1 MKRKSIFF
9 TLFVLIFG
17 FCGTLSYFN
26 YDSGV
31 TSAVSQDAS
40 VWDGDYVSSE
50 SNLTE
55 SDWFNENGN
64 DYYIRSA
71 AGLSYFAYSVNHG
84 TSFRDKRIYL
94 ETDIDLNNQEWTPI
108 GNGENNFQ
116 GLFQGQGYAIYNL
129 KISKDNSGNVG
140 FFGSL
145 TDYSRVDNLHLKN
158 VDVSVT
164 VSSSASDYY
173 IGTMV
178 GNFNNTGNTDR
189 TYTNSYITNCSVE
202 GDITVTSTVSGKNY
216 YIGGLAGC
224 IKNAT
229 VRTSSSEVDI
239 TTSSLRATNL
249 RVGGLAGEVQFLTLA
264 DFHYDGSIDVT
275 STTTYG
281 YLGGLIGLAIGKD
294 ASNLTTISNAYSFG
308 DMVLNNTGSSFYVG
322 GLIGRVENAYFT
334 INNIYHFGDIES
346 NISSSGTNYVGGLI
360 GHLQSAS
367 SVYTKVFDGFYVG
380 DISGRN
386 VTINYLYSIN
396 SNLGTSQIPNVDGLY
411 YDVDQ
416 KDASASDVSSQIVN
430 LDDIAKT
437 RDFYGNERYWT
448 SETSWDF
455 SSTTSGWGISSGINE
470 GYPYLILTH
479 NLGNANND
487 SDYSEESPLE
497 GNGTATSPYLIKSAG
512 DLGYVS
518 FNFEAGAYYSLQNDI
533 DLTGRTWQPIGTT
546 DSAFS
551 GVFDGNGYTI
561 YGMTCSLQ
569 EQFSYHGLFGVTENA
584 VIKNLNIRNVQY
596 INQGSEG
603 TGYVGTMVA
612 YAKGDTY
619 LINCTDNEYGQT
631 GTMSDGSKVYAVG
644 RVESAKSVYVF
655 YGKSSINLMGNL
667 IPNGEFYGNIDLSGT
682 KSTSVNESAKIY
694 YGYDIEIDGNGG
706 TFYDSTKTA
715 YAGKY
720 HLLVLPQGEENRTN
734 PNFTGE
740 AESDVID
747 ISEIDS
753 TYGKALPQL
762 SHLFGKT
769 DTIIK
774 RGHRAQNYVYKSNSE
789 NMFSDSLTEKF
800 VESADT
806 KNTTIKNNI
815 NSYNF
820 KYYVKNE
827 KGEFVKATTYD
838 SNETYYEFDTSAGA
852 VLTINYSSSPLLGL
866 EVAWQVYGYD
876 PSNPSVVDKDNAF
889 QVIVIYN
896 GYEKTNFYAEEGHTS
911 TTYHQNSEV
920 KLDENGLV
928 YKTFYMEYD
937 SFLSDYPEIFEIP
950 EYIDSTGKTKLLRSG
965 DFEIA
970 GVYEYYNDTNSLF
983 KNEILNSAPSESEDD
998 DNLYAST
1005 TLVNSVLSNA
1015 DYEDSQ
1021 GIYYANLYT
1030 EWKGVEKDAE
1040 DMYKLTIDFS
1050 TVGTFAGK
1058 FEIADAIESV
1068 VLSYHGNTLNPS
1080 EVKGVVE
1087 NNSVTF
1093 YFDTMYS
1100 DRIDNYL
1107 QIDVKL
1113 KVGYTSENFV
1123 LNSDEYNE
1131 SIDLNFGELSA
1142 EPVNNVEGY
1151 TYSYNE
1157 SVYTYG
1163 RRIQFR
1169 NLCQDYTLNLT
1180 IRRAQV
1186 SNDISIGEGV
1196 YFGLSPM
1203 VAGWTNVSMFD
1214 FQSNSFVNLQSM
1226 IDEQLKDE
1234 NLDTVRDSYLSS
1246 TNTSTENQYVGYDF
1260 VDKRVM
1266 TSNEIYDSFEISANF
1281 FDKDGEFESEGNLL
1295 EFGRVLFRYDFQN
1308 GESRYFIYEGR
1319 EETSD
1324 EEGQR
1329 VTRLVIYLYEIN
1341 YSAGFNKDTLTA
1353 EVATDELVSLV
1364 YKNAYEYILN
1374 YYTNST
1380 FAFVFTTD
1388 TNSTEFDDVT
1398 NVTNDGSLTER
1409 GSSELRE
1416 IKHNENVE
1424 WSESE
1429 KHLTKISMTF
1439 EDMIYLVNSSNQEIT
1454 LIKVAT
1460 VYTKALF
1467 SFKVKYLDADGNLVD
1482 FTSKEGEP
1490 QIANK
1495 PTLSRTSGVYSVTSS
1510 GEEIE
1515 LTITSTRYYR
1525 FFANRGSQN
1534 ETNNEDKGN
1543 VVLYNQEDHRDGQ
1556 ISVVDT
1562 TSTFNIQI
1570 NVSNA
1575 NIYSAQG
1582 LDEDNAK
1589 RMNEAYE
1596 DSFNSYNGLYL
1607 NNSLTSSTDLISIE
1621 KGYWT
1626 TDANEQFIYQDDVY
1640 KIKFKYQTSDN
1651 DYGLQPGYYETI
1663 IVCTDVLY
1671 NMDYATKYVDADISV
1686 DELKAGNI
1694 ELVDE
1699 VNSEI
1704 STSISVNGETYVAKN
1719 PTIKYQDS
1727 VTIETYMTN
1736 KLSYEFW
1743 GWFIKGSNYS
1753 KYIEKDASL
1762 PTSPIQGNLASWNF
1776 DYYSQFFVT
1785 RGMNNINKNGSGE
1798 ADYSENNPYN
1808 ITIYAVYMK
1817 KQTTITLSSQAIVYE
1832 ENGTTTEG
1840 RYSAGSLGLN
1850 FSIQLDEKFKDEN
1863 GSSMTSSILYQY
1875 LSADQS
1881 TGENIT
1887 GLTNFKFVMSGDN
1900 ANGYYLSG
1908 YRLYKQ
1914 NGEVATDIAGENIES
1929 VGNKGVDVSIP
1940 SDYGID
1946 LYAKIKELVEAGQT
1960 SLKYEFTIIPIIRQK
1975 TATVTFHSGTGEGN
1989 PGDGKKGEV
1998 FNVDGE
2004 NSTNTYFTTTEI
2016 YFGRILYLDVELTG
2030 YLNGSD
2036 TAEEIVVDDLFNSRT
2051 GYSRLSNNYWT
2062 SSTGNT
2068 LNGSLLELSTTYFNA
2083 VDTFADIH
2091 FYRIWKANTY
2101 TITFMPNGG
2110 TFLGIDSITIT
2121 TTYDSKVIVYNSSSM
2136 NSSQLGNITNITNVS
2151 RIGYQDVGW
2160 SLTDDND
2167 TAGQLVFD
2175 EDLGLVLGQEY
2186 SLFDADGNYINAGN
2200 ATVYAVWVESPYTI
2214 KVMLNGANSYTMQS
2228 QKTDIQADEQKEF
2241 GIEFNI
2247 RYGDTFENLF
2257 VGDGEENKIKIGEIV
2272 PVREG
2277 YSFAGIYAVS
2287 GSRRE
2292 LITDAT
2298 VFTTSIL
2305 SCSQTMTEDIVLTL
2319 YASWVFDTS
2328 YLSLTLTS
2336 NILPELTYNAG
2347 QQTVYLA
2354 DYFKLGHEETGYVV
2368 NLDENGRDMSIGLS
2382 PNMNSSILLTLTS
2395 STATVDNARDMS
2407 FKVRNVGS
2415 YSVNLNITVSDA
2427 STYLNLG
2434 NVFEIN
2440 YQFTISVREADISTT
2455 ITDDVYLENIKRIM
2469 EPFSTEEFNAKLDS
2483 CSSLDALTTLMQ
2495 SEDATIVGEAG
2506 EELNMQVYKYIMVKY
2521 YMLLDSN
2528 DGTNHRTYK
2537 EWTYADYLA
2546 FMAEENNASNAEN
2559 IVSNLYYFDFYDYTI
2574 TDNNMEIAGYDNLGI
2589 VSDAVQNVGLEIG
2602 IDKVVISSGS
2612 VSTMNPKNVYEMR
2625 VYLRNVVSS
2634 VDSLANYIVQY
2645 DSNGDAYITA
2655 GTAYLLPQVFE
2666 IQNLE
2671 ETKSAYFDSSIE
2683 NKEVEWAG
2691 NRESVEY
2698 DGKTYYLIENNL
2710 YISAGL
2716 YTSSN
2721 GDLLTDTVYSY
2732 TDNTN
2737 YLYFDDVSILLQS
2750 TVDGSISY
2758 TNVSSYFKLTL
2769 GEDDV
2774 FTILNTNGVANVT
2787 VTAKYLT
2794 NDDGMISFETVEDIM
2809 ASELLRITRVYY
2821 NISGTEES
2829 VYDADGL
2836 DVGSYSSGGV
2846 LVYEITE
2853 NNSNNVSIFLSPT
2866 VTKVVFTS
2874 VSLDITD
2881 YVSLYKWADSPVY
2894 NVDGTMDNQGSMTLD
2909 MSTIETSE
2917 DGLNEIYYY
2926 AIYTDLVLV
2935 KYNLNFPSSYNPSS
2949 SGTATMKLG
2958 VSTASDLAIPSE
2970 NGFIISS
2977 LKAKTPTGETLDYTE
2992 IFTGADNG
3000 SGKTYVGI
3008 TPETKHAIVTLEAKW
3023 EVEEIEY
3030 TQILEEYKTAVN
3042 SFTSLTVD
3050 EIVAIY
3056 NSNTNLYEYSY
3067 VWYFNDN
3074 QVATGQIM
3082 RLAGQGSYE
3091 ESGNYKLVITATLNP
3106 EFSVSLDD
3114 TTKTSTQ
3121 IELNFTLEFMRNLV
3135 DKVTFPDAETVVK
3148 TYDGREHLTD
3158 WSVNIDY
3165 YAYSYVRDDY
3175 EETVTTQQL
3184 YYVTT
3189 GSIYFKIFFNG
3200 GEIYSMKN
3208 AGEYRITVCF
3218 DEGMFDLSGI
3228 DTSNLTFIY
3237 TINPYSVDLS
3247 AYDFTGEKQF
3257 NAVEPSMTR
3266 EVYLANENVSLQLRR
3281 AAGEDVGQ
3289 YDLYFEDVLQS
3300 YKKNYNFTYGDV
3312 ILFEDGE
3319 LTAEASTT
3327 SIGKFNITTSGTLRL
3342 SYTVTALNPVAI
3354 EADYSG
3360 LGYSLK
3366 LTDDF
3371 RLQIFNGSVMFKEFS
3386 LNLFDVATGANI
3398 SSDEIL
3404 NILRSKISD
3413 LQPRFFNT
3421 QNYETAYDSMT
3432 YTYNFVMGDEISKY
3446 YTNIEFDSGYT
3457 FTINKITI
3465 DVSKFVFEKTYD
3477 GETTVYI
3484 DTNGSEIDLDTYS
3497 GVYITAVYA
3506 TAHAGSNIRVD
3517 LTLQR
3522 KDSSDNLSN
3531 YSLTASYVVGK
3542 INKLDATMS
3551 FSMSKDVFTYGEV
3564 SLSNISS
3571 FINGYVIM
3579 NSENELVT
3587 DLLVSGYYT
3596 ISYNL
3601 PATVTTNERGFIY
3614 KGNYTINVNADFQDF
3629 NMTLNRPSFEVQALQ
3644 YTRQIS
3650 ENYIQISVLDEVQEY
3665 YEDVLT
3671 IQSTGDVLTLKL
3683 VAEGLTPGETA
3694 STGNYDLI
3702 LAETSFLNGSII
3714 VSVNDDNNGFQV
3726 LFATET
3732 VYVRIDD
3739 ASILT
3744 NTYNGQTFV
3753 VAGDVSK
3760 TMSVTNGATNKTSTL
3775 SFFLKVE
3782 GPDGEIVEQALGDG
3796 EISFANLAINF
3807 ENGSGEISEAGNYK
3821 LNILATCNE
3830 YTNVV
3835 FAEDYYLAVEKVE
3848 IDVFQFTFE
3857 KTYDGSASYIISEFN
3872 EKVVDDVISIL
3883 VQFDSANAGS
3893 GKTASLYLSGADMNN
3908 YVLSAVS
3915 GTGTINKATA
3925 TVELTKTDLVY
3936 GEVSLTQP
3944 LTYSVKVGGANLL
3957 PSQYNLTLD
3966 IQQAQYS
3973 SAGYLNVGTYN
3984 VVISSEN
3991 STNYDLALNP
4001 VQINVKAYDL
4011 TIELSVSGEIS
4022 VEFNSTEAQST
4033 QFSYLYMT
4041 SLYESVEIT
4050 MTRASGTAIGYYK
4063 VLSGTSLDSNYNVVS
4078 VLDTSDLGAFRITQA
4093 KERLYLLLS
4102 DEQTVSA
4109 SSGGDT
4115 ATIEYDGNLYDSV
4128 SVEERSEG
4136 SGVYRLV
4143 FTNST
4148 DSGKR
4153 QQFDLNFYTYD
4164 MATSTYNKTDVTVSG
4179 LTTNIQFLYPTTV
4192 KNVGTYQIYASGT
4205 ISDSYEVKMGK
4216 DGAIYCFYLKIEKKE
4231 LYFLNSELSKIFDNK
4246 DAIFEYADASEI
4258 LSGIVDGEVI
4268 GLNMQFTQD
4277 GDVVKYAGV
4286 NYNVVAEI
4294 FGDTVSNYNLN
4305 LSDEDG
4311 TALNATIYR
4320 ADMTFVVNSQ
4330 SYTYGDD
4337 FELQYK
4343 YQTDVD
4349 LTDYDMGRLSIQLVA
4364 PDTASYY
4371 STSGALK
4378 VGEYDMILI
4387 FSAQDFSISGYIVDN
4402 QEQEELTAKLTIV
4415 AKELQL
4421 VAKDM
4426 SLQEVFTKTYDA
4438 TNDVKITDDEGN
4450 LLFDVSGINQGEDG
4464 TIDSVRVN
4472 SAYYA
4477 NEYVGQAIQIS
4488 FELAGE
4494 DSGNYIIS
4502 PWMYGV
4508 IKAIIIGLEFDYHA
4522 DGSDVTS
4529 NVDDNQLPTLSQLSF
4544 PFMSTSYLTANSAS
4558 TSTNSVKNFPTSLTG
4573 KTGYAFLNWTMDFEN
4588 IGNASVELT
4597 YLEGLVQRFGLQSS
4611 YDGSIYSVVVD
4622 NGENTVRFLNELLLD
4637 ENDLMGYYYK
4647 NHSDLKFTFNANW
4660 DTNKYRITIML
4671 ADESG
4676 NSASYGQVE
4685 IDDGDPD
4692 TENTI
4697 VTTNYL
4703 GDFDYDSSLTLKAT
4717 ANEHCNFYGFY
4728 TSDGRR
4734 YTGTEPFISITRDGD
4749 AEVFTI
4755 TNIRQ
4760 VYNLVVRFTT
4770 QKVNVVFDLSEYN
4783 DAVVDS
4789 DDFVDIG
4796 GSRYQ
4801 WSTDYLTLQDKFL
4814 SDLPEVLRAGFE
4826 VVSLSTTT
4834 TTIQKD
4840 NFATTKIVSLLP
4852 DSDDETVILTL
4863 TPNFEPVGV
4872 VVTLDYGYDNIEKE
4886 ISVPYGQAYQ
4896 DADDWEE
4903 NPTRTGYTFD
4913 GWYNSAGQRVYG
4925 GDILATTEAHT
4936 LTAHWTINKYSLE
4949 LNSPFATVSDTNVNF
4964 VPSGSN
4970 YVATDIEYN
4979 FKVTFKV
4986 IPKSGYE
4993 ISAAWSEGFEVVIN
5007 SDKTANVTFTMPADN
5022 VTYQL
5027 PVVAIKNT
5035 ITIQGEHLGEVL
5047 AYDITEEGETPL
5059 DVTDNQVEIE
5069 TGKKLKLVVSAEV
5082 GYVVLDNINLEGG
5095 EGVVVDKVVENGVMT
5110 ATFEGIN
5117 SDLVVTFTTQESKN
5131 QITISFDDS
5140 TVVESIEVDGR
5151 TYNSV
5156 DELPTFEASTNSIF
5170 SFYVKFKHGYALGS
5184 YECEEFVVNHELI
5197 EDGAYVDYYLFE
5209 LSGISTD
5216 GSILINS
5223 ALAKFT
5229 LEMEVIS
5236 YDENKEQVDIPG
5248 NIALANGLTSVE
5260 AEYNSTVIIT
5270 YQVADL
5276 YSFAGWSK
5284 DGQNIFSSEGRL
5296 TYTITQD
5303 ETIYAIF
5310 STLRFDIDFGTYNY
5324 YTIYDEYNDAQ
5335 KTETVY
5341 TEISGGR
5348 YFDADTGNEISG
5360 IELYY
5365 GSNKTITYRV
5375 PTGYMYYGYGYRNGE
5390 DFVYLEI
5397 EEKIDSE
5404 VEINISSLLLN
5415 ENNTELKIY
5424 IVVKAYSL
5432 NVEFETKIDIDGT
5445 REQDIDVGYISLQD
5459 SDGNDVNRYG
5469 YVDGTRVHY
5478 SENDFS
5484 NGQVLSNKHFEVVA
5498 YTGDVIYL
5506 KAKILK
5512 EGYKFSSIVA
5522 NRQDILISKLS
5533 ENDEYI
5539 FFEISNLVGGVD
5551 DIYIEVLFKP
5561 VINVINMSFTN
5572 NNLKVDGGAFT
5583 FNISDD
5589 NKNKIWTSGR
5599 EYSSVVVSAYTD
5611 SYFEVTAFI
5620 RAGYYVNSYD
5630 LQIEDSANIIVS
5642 DSISYEALKV
5652 TDSGYTG
5659 KITFKVAN
5667 YLGVSSIV
5675 IGVKPLTYTV
5685 ALMEDT
5691 NLLATIDNVS
5701 FNSALNLTEYNA
5713 SNITIVDERVYFLN
5727 GKLKVDLQKAQHNFE
5742 GYFTYQNGAG
5752 VQYINSEGN
5761 AVNTWQESGYVLN
5774 TLTSKYEL
5782 SENASVDPETGKITI
5797 KLYLYWSYLKT
5808 RISFEFVPGI
5818 NTNYT
5823 AQDMVSGVDFS
5834 NSWFYETAPLYIEV
5848 SFNTD
5853 IHITAPEI
5861 EGYKFYKFVISQ
5873 KNASGTWL
5881 TDVTSFSSDI
5891 PWSTNEYDRIVEC
5904 NIQVIYFAKVDV
5916 TTFGGEGTYN
5926 IYQESSDTQAKVLL
5940 QEGYVDTSKEF
5951 SIEAVP
5957 GEGYEFLRWTNSTTG
5972 QSTFDKTMT
5981 LKISQKTNLVMNLQG
5996 QTVKL
6001 NFEDYDTTF
6010 GQMTN
6015 ATVQSL
6021 DNSYKSYRLGG
6032 YSGDDFLK
6040 TLTEIDVRVG
6050 DQVTFVLSVDFG
6062 FGIKW
6067 NRTDITFVEFTGNM
6081 YYFTMTISSESAGQT
6096 LDIIPTFEDEILAIY
6111 VSGSFVEEDISDNA
6125 IDYNNVGMA
6134 GYVTYNGQRISFVSC
6149 EEGQEIRIVTVT
6161 NDRYEIAS
6169 ITIKNYDNT
6178 FDNMNDFFT
6187 EEGVIV
6193 LSTDFMEHN
6202 NIVGTVQIS
6211 IEYRRLLWNE
6221 EMISV
6226 DAFEGK
6232 GTSRSPYQIST
6243 VEDLILMMR
6252 YVNSGTFNSEGI
6264 KYKDCFFILTSDL
6277 QLNSKF
6283 WTPIGTSANS
6293 FNGHFNFNNHKITGV
6308 YTAYF
6313 YNPVSYN
6320 GLFGV
6325 LGANAEIVEN
6335 SDSLWY
6341 VYLIIGLV
6349 ALLILLLVI
6358 LILVN
6363 RKRKKQREEL
6373 SKR

>member
-17 FCGTLSYFN
+17 FCGTLSYFD

-31 TSAVSQDAS
+31 TNAVSQDAS

-50 SNLTE
+50 SDLTE

-94 ETDIDLNNQEWTPI
+94 ETDIDLNNHEWTPI
-108 GNGENNFQ
+108 GNGTNNFQ

-129 KISKDNSGNVG
+129 KISKDNSGYVG

-158 VDVSVT
+158 VDVNVAI
-164 VSSSASDYY
+164 SSSANDYY
-173 IGTMV
+173 IGTLV
-178 GNFNNTGNTDR
+178 GSFNNTGNTDR

-202 GDITVTSTVSGKNY
+202 GSVAVTSTVSGKNY
-216 YIGGLAGC
+216 YIGGFAGY

-229 VRTSSSEVDI
+229 VRASKSEVDI
-239 TTSSLRATNL
+239 ATSSLNATNL
-249 RVGGLAGEVQFLTLA
+249 RVGGLAGEVEYLTLA
-264 DFHYDGSIDVT
+264 DFHYDGIIDVT
-275 STTTYG
+275 STSTYG
-281 YLGGLIGLAIGKD
+281 YLGGLIGLANGKD
-294 ASNLTTISNAYSFG
+294 ASYLTTISNAYSFG
-308 DMVLNNTGSSFYVG
+308 DIVLNNTGSSFYVG
-322 GLIGRVENAYFT
+322 GLVGRVGNAYFT
-334 INNIYHFGDIES
+334 MKTFYHFGDIEA

-360 GHLQSAS
+360 GHLQSS
-367 SVYTKVFDGFYVG
+367 SAIYTKVFDGFYVG
-380 DISGRN
+380 DISGEN

-396 SNLGTSQIPNVDGLY
+396 SNLGTSQIPNVEGLY

-416 KDASASDVSSQIVN
+416 KDAGASDISSQIVN
-430 LDDIAKT
+430 LDGIAKT

-448 SETSWDF
+448 VENTWDF
-455 SSTTSGWGISSGINE
+455 SNTTSGWGISSGINE

-497 GNGTATSPYLIKSAG
+497 GEGTAVSPYLIKTAG

-518 FNFEAGAYYSLQNDI
+518 FNYEDGAYYSLQNDI

-546 DSAFS
+546 GSSFS

-561 YGMTCSLQ
+561 YGLTCSLQ

-584 VIKNLNIRNVQY
+584 VIKNLNIKKVQY
-596 INQGSEG
+596 INQGTGTSGSE
-603 TGYVGTMVA
+603 GYVGTIVA
-612 YAKGDTY
+612 YAQGDTY
-619 LINCTDNEYGQT
+619 LINCTDNEYGQI
-631 GTMSDGSKVYAVG
+631 GTTLPNGDKVYAVG
-644 RVESAKSVYVF
+644 CVASGKTVYVF

-667 IPNGEFYGNIDLSGT
+667 IQNGEFYGNIDLSGT
-682 KSTSVNESAKIY
+682 KSTNVNETAKVY
-694 YGYDIEIDGNGG
+694 YGYDIEIDGTGG

-720 HLLVLPQGEENRTN
+720 HLLVLPQDEEGTDTNKRN
-734 PNFTGE
+734 PNIGGKV
-740 AESDVID
+740 ESEVID
-747 ISEIDS
+747 LYSSEDENKKEYLDS

-762 SHLFGKT
+762 SHLFGET

-774 RGHRAQNYVYKSNSE
+774 RGFKAQ
-789 NMFSDSLTEKF
+789 
-800 VESADT
+800 
-806 KNTTIKNNI
+806 
-815 NSYNF
+815 
-820 KYYVKNE
+820 YYH
-827 KGEFVKATTYD
+827 Y
-838 SNETYYEFDTSAGA
+838 SSDTSGSQDDENILYRLNDEAEE
-852 VLTINYSSSPLLGL
+852 VKSFEIDYSKAPLLGFD
-866 EVAWQVYGYD
+866 VVWQVYGYNASD
-876 PSNPSVVDKDNAF
+876 PSAADRNNAF
-889 QVIVIYN
+889 QLMLVYN
-896 GYEKTNFYAEEGHTS
+896 EYEKENFDEVLTNYND
-911 TTYHQNSEV
+911 NSEV
-920 KLDENGLV
+920 KVDENGTV
-928 YKTFYMEYD
+928 YKIFYMEYD
-937 SFLSDYPEIFEIP
+937 SFLSDYPEIFEVP
-950 EYIDSTGKTKLLRSG
+950 ECIDANGKTKLLRNG
-965 DFEIA
+965 DFDIA
-970 GVYEYYNDTNSLF
+970 GVYENSKF
-983 KNEILNSAPSESEDD
+983 DNEILNSTPSEG
-998 DNLYAST
+998 DNSKSKYAST
-1005 TLVNSVLSNA
+1005 TLVNSVLSDA
-1015 DYEDSQ
+1015 ESIDGKYLAHL
-1021 GIYYANLYT
+1021 YAR
-1030 EWKGVEKDAE
+1030 WKGIEKEAD
-1040 DMYKLTIDFS
+1040 DKYKLTIKFS
-1050 TVGTFAGK
+1050 TDESSFAGK
-1058 FEIADAIESV
+1058 LDILSAVESV
-1068 VLSYHGNTLNPS
+1068 TLSHQGATLTS
-1080 EVKGVVE
+1080 GYVKPNDVQGVVE

-1100 DRIDNYL
+1100 DTNDNYL
-1107 QIDVKL
+1107 QINIKL
-1113 KVGYTSENFV
+1113 KTGYMFPEDSYTGDNEN
-1123 LNSDEYNE
+1123 YNKN
-1131 SIDLNFGELSA
+1131 IDLNFGMLKSEKTDGDYYYNNKKFVNQRTLMFKNLS
-1142 EPVNNVEGY
+1142 Y
-1151 TYSYNE
+1151 
-1157 SVYTYG
+1157 
-1163 RRIQFR
+1163 
-1169 NLCQDYTLNLT
+1169 DYTLEYV
-1180 IRRAQV
+1180 IQRAQV
-1186 SNDISIGEGV
+1186 SNTINVGEGV

-1203 VAGWTNVSMFD
+1203 VSGWTNVSMLD
-1214 FQSNSFVNLQSM
+1214 FQSGSFVSLQSM
-1226 IDEQLKDE
+1226 IDEQQKDE
-1234 NLDTVRDSYLSS
+1234 EGNTIRNSYLAEIN
-1246 TNTSTENQYVGYDF
+1246 TNANNQYIGFDYF
-1260 VDKRVM
+1260 NKRVM
-1266 TSNEIYDSFEISANF
+1266 TSNSIYDSFEISENQYINSGKTIF
-1281 FDKDGEFESEGNLL
+1281 K
-1295 EFGRVLFRYDFQN
+1295 YDFAD
-1308 GESRYFIYEGR
+1308 GTSRCFLYEVIK
-1319 EETSD
+1319 EEDAGDGTEVSRD
-1324 EEGQR
+1324 
-1329 VTRLVIYLYEIN
+1329 VIYLYEID
-1341 YSAGFNKDTLTA
+1341 YQSASAYIKTN
-1353 EVATDELVSLV
+1353 ELVNLV
-1364 YKNAYEYILN
+1364 YKNSMQYILRH
-1374 YYTNST
+1374 YTLST

-1398 NVTNDGSLTER
+1398 TLNNIGDST
-1409 GSSELRE
+1409 GSSYTHK
-1416 IKHNENVE
+1416 IKRNPETENE
-1424 WSESE
+1424 
-1429 KHLTKISMTF
+1429 TKVLMTF
-1439 EDMIYLVNSSNQEIT
+1439 ENMIYLVNGAGVEIKE
-1454 LIKVAT
+1454 INVST
-1460 VYTKALF
+1460 VYTQALF
-1467 SFKVKYLDADGNLVD
+1467 SFKVKYLNSNGELVD
-1482 FTSKEGEP
+1482 FSSQEGEP
-1490 QIANK
+1490 QTSQK
-1495 PTLSRTSGVYSVTSS
+1495 PILSTTSEIYPVTAVEPIRLS
-1510 GEEIE
+1510 
-1515 LTITSTRYYR
+1515 ITSTRYYR
-1525 FFANRGSQN
+1525 FFANRANTVTTGNDDEGS
-1534 ETNNEDKGN
+1534 
-1543 VVLYNQEDHRDGQ
+1543 VVLYNNGDYPG
-1556 ISVVDT
+1556 SSTVKDT
-1562 TSTFNIQI
+1562 TGTFNTQI
-1570 NVSNA
+1570 TVTNANTNVSNYTEDFNKFNGYYFET
-1575 NIYSAQG
+1575 NI
-1582 LDEDNAK
+1582 
-1589 RMNEAYE
+1589 
-1596 DSFNSYNGLYL
+1596 
-1607 NNSLTSSTDLISIE
+1607 SLE
-1621 KGYWT
+1621 KGNWT
-1626 TDANEQFIYQDDVY
+1626 QNENDLAYKDDVY
-1640 KIKFKYQTSDN
+1640 TLTLTYKQSSVAG
-1651 DYGLQPGYYETI
+1651 GLQPGYYEMV

-1671 NMDYATKYVDADISV
+1671 NMDYANKFVDVGV
-1686 DELKAGNI
+1686 DVTRLDKNGR
-1694 ELVDE
+1694 DE
-1699 VNSEI
+1699 SGVNQLEDEENSEI
-1704 STSISVNGETYVAKN
+1704 STTISINSGVYTAKN
-1719 PTIKYQDS
+1719 PAIKYEDN
-1727 VTIETYMTN
+1727 VIIETYMTN

-1743 GWFIKGSNYS
+1743 GWFVKGSNYS

-1762 PTSPIQGNLASWNF
+1762 PTSPVQGNLASWNF
-1776 DYYSQFFVT
+1776 EYFSQYFVT
-1785 RGMNNINKNGSGE
+1785 NGMSNLND
-1798 ADYSENNPYN
+1798 DYTENNSYN
-1808 ITIYAVYMK
+1808 ITIYAIYQK
-1817 KQTTITLSSQAIVYE
+1817 KQTIVNLSNQVIVYE
-1832 ENGTTTEG
+1832 ENGATTEG

-1863 GSSMTSSILYQY
+1863 GSSMTNSILYQY

-1881 TGENIT
+1881 VGENIT
-1887 GLTNFKFVMSGDN
+1887 QLTNFKFVKSGNN

-1914 NGEVATDIAGENIES
+1914 NGEVATDVAGETIES
-1929 VGNKGVDVSIP
+1929 IGNKGVDVSIP
-1940 SDYGID
+1940 SDYSID

-1960 SLKYEFTIIPIIRQK
+1960 SLEYEFTIIPIIRQK
-1975 TATVTFHSGTGEGN
+1975 TATITFHSGTGEDN
-1989 PGDGKKGEV
+1989 LGDGKNGEV
-1998 FNVDGE
+1998 FNNAGE
-2004 NSTNTYFTTTEI
+2004 NSTNVFFTTTEI
-2016 YFGRILYLDVELTG
+2016 YFGRILYLDVELSG

-2036 TAEEIVVDDLFNSRT
+2036 TVEEIVADDLFNSRT
-2051 GYSRLSNNYWT
+2051 GYSNPANGYWT
-2062 SSTGNT
+2062 SSTGER
-2068 LNGSLLELSTTYFNA
+2068 LNGSLLELSTSYFNA
-2083 VDTFADIH
+2083 VDTFAEIH
-2091 FYRIWKANTY
+2091 FYRLWQANTY

-2110 TFLGIDSITIT
+2110 TFTGTNSITIT
-2121 TTYDSKVIVYNSSSM
+2121 TTYDSNIIIYNSSSM
-2136 NSSQLGNITNITNVS
+2136 TSSELGNITNITNVS
-2151 RIGYQDVGW
+2151 RIGYQNEGW
-2160 SLTDDND
+2160 SLSNDND
-2167 TAGQLVFD
+2167 TAGQIVFD
-2175 EDLGLVLGQEY
+2175 ENLGLVLRKEY
-2186 SLFDADGNYINAGN
+2186 SLFDDNGNYINVGN

-2214 KVMLNGANSYTMQS
+2214 KVMLNSANSYTLKD
-2228 QKTDIQADEQKEF
+2228 QKTDIQPDKQKEY
-2241 GIEFNI
+2241 GIEFNL
-2247 RYGDTFENLF
+2247 RYGSTFENLF
-2257 VGDGEENKIKIGEIV
+2257 IGEDEGTKFKLSELV

-2298 VFTTSIL
+2298 VFTTNIL
-2305 SCSQTMTEDIVLTL
+2305 SCSQTMTEDIVLTI
-2319 YASWVFDTS
+2319 YASWVFDTT
-2328 YLSLTLTS
+2328 YLSLNLTS
-2336 NILPELTYNAG
+2336 NSLPDLTYNAG

-2354 DYFKLGHEETGYVV
+2354 DYFKLGHEEVGYVV
-2368 NLDENGRDMSIGLS
+2368 KLDENGQDMSIELS
-2382 PNMNSSILLTLTS
+2382 PNMNSSILLTLSS

-2407 FKVRNVGS
+2407 FKVRNVGE
-2415 YSVNLNITVSDA
+2415 YIVNLNIVVSDA

-2440 YQFTISVREADISTT
+2440 YEFTISVQEADISTT

-2469 EPFSTEEFNAKLDS
+2469 RPFVDGEFNTKLES
-2483 CSSLDALTTLMQ
+2483 CSSLDAFTTLMQ
-2495 SEDATIVGEAG
+2495 SEDSTIVGEAG
-2506 EELNMQVYKYIMVKY
+2506 AELNMQVYEYILVKY
-2521 YMLLDSN
+2521 YLLMDSN
-2528 DGTNHRTYK
+2528 NGNNHRTYK
-2537 EWTYADYLA
+2537 EWTYEDYLA
-2546 FMAEENNASNAEN
+2546 FIADENNAATAEN

-2574 TDNNMEIAGYDNLGI
+2574 TENNMEIEGYDNLKI
-2589 VSDAVQNVGLEIG
+2589 VSDAAQNVGSEIEIG
-2602 IDKVVISSGS
+2602 KVVISSGS
-2612 VSTMNPKNVYEMR
+2612 VSTMKPKNVYEMR

-2645 DSNGDAYITA
+2645 DSNGDAYVMA

-2671 ETKSAYFDSSIE
+2671 ETKSAYYDSSVE

-2698 DGKTYYLIENNL
+2698 DGQTYYLIENNL
-2710 YISAGL
+2710 YISASL

-2721 GDLLTDTVYSY
+2721 GDFLTDIVFSY
-2732 TDNTN
+2732 TDDTN
-2737 YLYFDDVSILLQS
+2737 YLYFDGVSILLQS
-2750 TVDGSISY
+2750 TVDGAITY
-2758 TNVSSYFKLTL
+2758 TNVSSYFKLAL
-2769 GEDDV
+2769 AEDDV

-2794 NDDGMISFETVEDIM
+2794 NEDGMISFETVEDIM

-2821 NISGTEES
+2821 NVSGTEEN
-2829 VYDADGL
+2829 VYNADGL
-2836 DVGSYSSGGV
+2836 DVGAYSSGGV
-2846 LVYEITE
+2846 LIYEITE
-2853 NNSNNVSIFLSPT
+2853 NNSNTVSIFLSPT
-2866 VTKVVFTS
+2866 VTKVVFS
-2874 VSLDITD
+2874 SISLNITD
-2881 YVSLYKWADSPVY
+2881 YVSLYKWSDTPVY
-2894 NVDGTMDNQGSMTLD
+2894 NVDGTMDTQGSMTLD
-2909 MSTIETSE
+2909 LSTIETSDE
-2917 DGLNEIYYY
+2917 GLNEINYY

-2949 SGTATMKLG
+2949 SDTATMKLG
-2958 VSTASDLAIPSE
+2958 VSTANDLVVPSE
-2970 NGFIISS
+2970 SGFIISS

-2992 IFTGADNG
+2992 IFTGEDHG

-3008 TPETKHAIVTLEAKW
+3008 TPDTKHAIVTLEAKW

-3042 SFTSLTVD
+3042 SFTSLTVE

-3056 NSNTNLYEYSY
+3056 NSNTNLYEYNY

-3106 EFSVSLDD
+3106 EFSVSLED

-3135 DKVTFPDAETVVK
+3135 DKVTFPDAESVVK

-3175 EETVTTQQL
+3175 EEIVTTQQL

-3200 GEIYSMKN
+3200 GEVYSMKN

-3228 DTSNLTFIY
+3228 DTSNLSFIY
-3237 TINPYSVDLS
+3237 TINAFSVDLS
-3247 AYDFTGEKQF
+3247 SYDFTGEKQF
-3257 NAVEPSMTR
+3257 NSVEPSMTR
-3266 EVYLANENVSLQLRR
+3266 EVYLANENVTLQLRR
-3281 AAGEDVGQ
+3281 TTGEDVGQ
-3289 YDLYFEDVLQS
+3289 YDLYFDDVLQD
-3300 YKKNYNFTYGDV
+3300 YKKNYTFTYGDV
-3312 ILFEDGE
+3312 TLFENGE

-3327 SIGKFNITTSGTLRL
+3327 SIGKFNITASGTLRL
-3342 SYTVTALNPVAI
+3342 SYTVTALNPMAI

-3366 LTDDF
+3366 LTEDF
-3371 RLQIFNGSVMFKEFS
+3371 RLQIFNGSVIFKEFS

-3413 LQPRFFNT
+3413 IQPRFFNT

-3432 YTYNFVMGDEISKY
+3432 YTYSFEIGDEISKY
-3446 YTNIEFDSGYT
+3446 YTNIEFVSGYT

-3477 GETTVYI
+3477 GESTVYI
-3484 DTNGSEIDLDTYS
+3484 DTNGSVIGLDTYS
-3497 GVYITAVYA
+3497 GVYIAAVYS

-3531 YSLTASYVVGK
+3531 YSLTASYVIGK

-3571 FINGYVIM
+3571 FISGYVIM

-3614 KGNYTINVNADFQDF
+3614 KGNYTINVNGDFQDF
-3629 NMTLNRPSFEVQALQ
+3629 NMTLNMPSFEVQALQ
-3644 YTRQIS
+3644 YTRQIP
-3650 ENYIQISVLDEVQEY
+3650 ENFIQISVLDEVQAY

-3671 IQSTGDVLTLKL
+3671 IQSTGDVLNLKL
-3683 VAEGLTPGETA
+3683 VAEGLTPGESA
-3694 STGNYDLI
+3694 STGNYNLI
-3702 LAETSFLNGSII
+3702 LAETSFLNGSVI
-3714 VSVNDDNNGFQV
+3714 VSVNENNKGFQV

-3739 ASILT
+3739 TSILT
-3744 NTYNGQTFV
+3744 NTYNGQNFV

-3760 TMSVTNGATNKTSTL
+3760 TMSITNGTTNKTSTL

-3782 GPDGEIVEQALGDG
+3782 GPDGETVEQALGDG
-3796 EISFANLAINF
+3796 EISFASLAINF
-3807 ENGSGEISEAGNYK
+3807 ENGSGEVSEAGNYK

-3848 IDVFQFTFE
+3848 IDVSQFTFE

-3883 VQFDSANAGS
+3883 VQFDSANAES

-3908 YVLSAVS
+3908 YVLSAAS

-3925 TVELTKTDLVY
+3925 TVELTKTELVY

-3944 LTYSVKVGGANLL
+3944 LTYSVKVGGVNLL
-3957 PSQYNLTLD
+3957 PSQYNLTLE
-3966 IQQAQYS
+3966 IQGEQYS
-3973 SAGYLNVGTYN
+3973 SAGYLNVGTYT
-3984 VVISSEN
+3984 VVLSSEN
-3991 STNYDLALNP
+3991 STNYDLVLDP

-4011 TIELSVSGEIS
+4011 TIELNISGETS
-4022 VEFNSTEAQST
+4022 VEFNSAEAQST

-4041 SLYESVEIT
+4041 TLYESVEIT

-4063 VLSGTSLDSNYNVVS
+4063 VLSGTSLDTNYNVVS
-4078 VLDTSDLGAFRITQA
+4078 VLDTSELGAFRITQA

-4115 ATIEYDGNLYDSV
+4115 ATIQYDGNLYDRV
-4128 SVEERSEG
+4128 LVEERSED
-4136 SGVYRLV
+4136 SGDYRLV

-4164 MATSTYNKTDVTVSG
+4164 MATSTYNKSDVTVSG
-4179 LTTNIQFLYPTTV
+4179 LSTNIQFLYPTTV

-4205 ISDSYEVKMGK
+4205 TSDSYEVKMGK
-4216 DGAIYCFYLKIEKKE
+4216 DGTIYCFYLKIEKKE
-4231 LYFLNSELSKIFDNK
+4231 LYFLNSELSKVFDNK
-4246 DAIFEYADASEI
+4246 DAIFEYADASEM
-4258 LSGIVDGEVI
+4258 LSGIVEGEEI
-4268 GLNMQFTQD
+4268 SLSMQFTQD

-4286 NYNVVAEI
+4286 NYDVVAEI

-4305 LSDEDG
+4305 LSAEDG

-4320 ADMTFVVNSQ
+4320 AGITFVVNSQ

-4337 FELQYK
+4337 FTLQYK

-4349 LTDYDMGRLSIQLVA
+4349 LTGYDMGRLSIQLVA
-4364 PDTASYY
+4364 PDTESYY

-4378 VGEYDMILI
+4378 VGEYDMILL

-4402 QEQEELTAKLTIV
+4402 QEQEELIAKLTIV

-4450 LLFDVSGINQGEDG
+4450 MLFDVAGINEGEDG
-4464 TIDSVRVN
+4464 SVDSVRVN
-4472 SAYYA
+4472 SAHYA

-4488 FELAGE
+4488 FELTGE

-4508 IKAIIIGLEFDYHA
+4508 IKAIIIGLEFDYRA

-4529 NVDDNQLPTLSQLSF
+4529 NVDDNQLPTLSQLAF

-4597 YLEGLVQRFGLQSS
+4597 YLAGLVQSFGLQSS
-4611 YDGSIYSVVVD
+4611 YDGSTYSVVVD

-4685 IDDGDPD
+4685 IDDGNPD
-4692 TENTI
+4692 TENEI
-4697 VTTNYL
+4697 ITTNYL

-4783 DAVVDS
+4783 DAIVDS

-4796 GSRYQ
+4796 NSQYQ

-4814 SDLPEVLRAGFE
+4814 SDLPEVIRAGFE
-4826 VVSLSTTT
+4826 VVSLSTST
-4834 TTIQKD
+4834 TTIQKE
-4840 NFATTKIVSLLP
+4840 NFATTKIVSLIS
-4852 DSDDETVILTL
+4852 DSDDEIVTLTL

-4872 VVTLDYGYDNIEKE
+4872 VVTLDYGYDGLEKE

-4896 DADDWEE
+4896 DAEGWEE
-4903 NPTRTGYTFD
+4903 TPTRTGYTFD
-4913 GWYNSAGQRVYG
+4913 GWYNAAGQRVYG
-4925 GDILATTEAHT
+4925 GDILATTETHT
-4936 LTAHWTINKYSLE
+4936 LTAHWAINKYSLE
-4949 LNSPFATVSDTNVNF
+4949 LNSPFATISDANVNF

-4986 IPKSGYE
+4986 TPKSGYE

-5007 SDKTANVTFTMPADN
+5007 PDKTANVTFTMPADN

-5047 AYDITEEGETPL
+5047 AYDITDGETPL
-5059 DVTDNQVEIE
+5059 NITDNQVEIE
-5069 TGKKLKLVVSAEV
+5069 TGKKLKLVVSVEI
-5082 GYVVLDNINLEGG
+5082 GYVLLDNISLEGG
-5095 EGVVVDKVVENGVMT
+5095 EGVIVDKVVENGVMT

-5117 SDLVVTFTTQESKN
+5117 SDLVVTFSTQESKN
-5131 QITISFDDS
+5131 QITILFDDS
-5140 TVVESIEVDGR
+5140 TVIESIEVDGR

-5156 DELPTFEASTNSIF
+5156 EELPTFEVSTNSIF

-5216 GSILINS
+5216 GSIMINS

-5229 LEMEVIS
+5229 LNMEVIS

-5365 GSNKTITYRV
+5365 GSNKTIKYRV
-5375 PTGYMYYGYGYRNGE
+5375 PTGYMYYGYGYRNSE
-5390 DFVYLEI
+5390 EFVYLEI

-5506 KAKILK
+5506 KARILK

-5522 NRQDILISKLS
+5522 NRQDILISKLT
-5533 ENDEYI
+5533 ENEEYI
-5539 FFEISNLVGGVD
+5539 FFEISNLVGGVE

-5561 VINVINMSFTN
+5561 VINVINLSFTN

-5583 FNISDD
+5583 FNISDN

-5611 SYFEVTAFI
+5611 SYFEVAAFI

-5630 LQIEDSANIIVS
+5630 LQIEDSANIIVP
-5642 DSISYEALKV
+5642 DSISYESLKV

-5727 GKLKVDLQKAQHNFE
+5727 GKLKVDLQKDQHNFE

-5761 AVNTWQESGYVLN
+5761 PVNTWQESGYVLN

-5782 SENASVDPETGKITI
+5782 SENASVDPDTGKITI

-5881 TDVTSFSSDI
+5881 TDVTSFSNDI
-5891 PWSTNEYDRIVEC
+5891 PWSTNEFDRIVEC
-5904 NIQVIYFAKVDV
+5904 KVQVIYFAKVDV
-5916 TTFGGEGTYN
+5916 TVFGGEGSYN

-5957 GEGYEFLRWTNSTTG
+5957 EEGYEFLRWTNSSNG

-6001 NFEDYDTTF
+6001 NFEDYDSTF

-6050 DQVTFVLSVDFG
+6050 DKVTFVLSVNFG

-6081 YYFTMTISSESAGQT
+6081 YYFTMTIPSASAEQT

-6111 VSGSFVEEDISDNA
+6111 VSSSFVEEDISDNA

-6134 GYVTYNGQRISFVSC
+6134 GYVTYNGQKISFVSC
-6149 EEGQEIRIVTVT
+6149 DEGQEIRIVTVT
-6161 NDRYEIAS
+6161 NDRYEIAG
-6169 ITIKNYDNT
+6169 ITIKNYDNV
-6178 FDNMNDFFT
+6178 FDNMSDFFT

-6193 LSTDFMEHN
+6193 LSTDFLEHN

-6211 IEYRRLLWNE
+6211 IEYRRLLWDE
-6221 EMISV
+6221 EVISV

-6252 YVNSGTFNSEGI
+6252 YVNSGTFNSKGI
-6264 KYKDCFFILTSDL
+6264 KYKDCFFILTADL

-6325 LGANAEIVEN
+6325 LGSNAEIVES

-6341 VYLIIGLV
+6341 VYLVVGLV
-6349 ALLILLLVI
+6349 VLLILLLVI